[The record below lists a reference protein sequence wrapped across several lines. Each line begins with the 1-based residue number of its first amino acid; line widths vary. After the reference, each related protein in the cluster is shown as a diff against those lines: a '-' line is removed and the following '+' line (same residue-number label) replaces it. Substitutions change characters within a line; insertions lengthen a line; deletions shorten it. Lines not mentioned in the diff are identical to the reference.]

1 MATGT
6 GTVRKARASQRD
18 GAHCAG
24 AGHAGGLVRRG
35 VRGQPPAPVPARV
48 ALFHRRGA
56 DDPGEPGLA
65 AFAARG
71 GAQDGAS
78 ARLAGRALRQGQAH
92 RIAAAARPGSGQQ
105 RAPAAHRCGA
115 GRGPCVPGWQV
126 RIVDGNHLPG
136 SQKRLAP
143 LRGHRGAALPGH
155 SLVVYDPD
163 LAQVVDLV
171 ACEDA
176 YESERTGVMPL
187 FDSAGPGQIWIADRH
202 FCTRTILQRCHEAG
216 ASFVV
221 RQHSKHPVIVHEGPW
236 GQAGRCETG
245 LVREQALQIDQE
257 QAPWRRIELQLDQA
271 SESGESTLWLW
282 SNLPQSISAQQIA
295 GLYRRRWS
303 IEGMFG
309 RLESVLHSE
318 IATLGHPRA
327 ALLGFTV
334 AVLAYNLLSLLKRCV
349 EHAHHEEAPQLDV
362 STYHLAQHVR
372 GAYVGLLIAVPSAHW
387 SNWAPQD
394 TNQVVPRLLALA
406 RRIIPRQ
413 VATSKHGP
421 QDRKTQG
428 LGRGSQG
435 SGTCFHGPGAQ
446 GSDGSKTLKGVH
458 LISEVNS
465 TTVPRYYLI

>member
-1 MATGT
+1 MWQQVLERFEKHAPASVMARIALEQAMPAAWLDEVFEANRQRQYPRELLFS
-6 GTVRKARASQRD
+6 TVVELMTLVSLGLQPSLHAAARKME
-18 GAHCAG
+18 H
-24 AGHAGGLVRRG
+24 L
-35 VRGQPPAPVPARV
+35 PVS
-48 ALFHRRGA
+48 
-56 DDPGEPGLA
+56 LA
-65 AFAARG
+65 ALYDKVKRTELPLLRALVQG
-71 GAQDGAS
+71 SS
-78 ARLAGRALRQGQAH
+78 ARLRP
-92 RIAAAARPGSGQQ
+92 IAAALDVA
-105 RAPAAHRCGA
+105 
-115 GRGPCVPGWQV
+115 PCVPGWQV

-413 VATSKHGP
+413 VATSKRGP
-421 QDRKTQG
+421 KIEKPKGWVEAAKARAHVSTA
-428 LGRGSQG
+428 RM
-435 SGTCFHGPGAQ
+435 
-446 GSDGSKTLKGVH
+446 LKAA
-458 LISEVNS
+458 
-465 TTVPRYYLI
+465 TDQRP